1 MHRSASMAPWWSC
14 RSLASFMHLRRHLGW
29 FMCLRCT
36 GQRQAGGVTM
46 AVGMRGVIAEMIA
59 TMTVAV
65 AAVMAMYSAEIA
77 GFSPD

>member
-1 MHRSASMAPWWSC
+1 
-14 RSLASFMHLRRHLGW
+14 
-29 FMCLRCT
+29 MCLRCT

-59 TMTVAV
+59 TMTVTV
-65 AAVMAMYSAEIA
+65 AAVMAMYRAEIA

>member
-1 MHRSASMAPWWSC
+1 MALWWSC
-14 RSLASFMHLRRHLGW
+14 RSLASFMHLRRHLGL

-59 TMTVAV
+59 
-65 AAVMAMYSAEIA
+65 VMAMYSAEIA

>member
-1 MHRSASMAPWWSC
+1 MALWWSC
-14 RSLASFMHLRRHLGW
+14 RSLASFMHLRRHLGL

-65 AAVMAMYSAEIA
+65 AAVMVMYSAEIA

>member
-1 MHRSASMAPWWSC
+1 
-14 RSLASFMHLRRHLGW
+14 MHLRRHLGL

-59 TMTVAV
+59 TMTVTV
-65 AAVMAMYSAEIA
+65 AAVMAMYRAEIA

>member
-1 MHRSASMAPWWSC
+1 MALWWSC
-14 RSLASFMHLRRHLGW
+14 RSLASFMHLRRHLGL

>member
-1 MHRSASMAPWWSC
+1 
-14 RSLASFMHLRRHLGW
+14 
-29 FMCLRCT
+29 
-36 GQRQAGGVTM
+36 VTM

-65 AAVMAMYSAEIA
+65 VMAMYSAEIA

>member
-1 MHRSASMAPWWSC
+1 
-14 RSLASFMHLRRHLGW
+14 
-29 FMCLRCT
+29 
-36 GQRQAGGVTM
+36 M

>member
-1 MHRSASMAPWWSC
+1 MHRSAYMAPWWSY

-59 TMTVAV
+59 
-65 AAVMAMYSAEIA
+65 VMAMYSAEIA

>member
-1 MHRSASMAPWWSC
+1 
-14 RSLASFMHLRRHLGW
+14 MHLRRHLGL

-36 GQRQAGGVTM
+36 GLRQAGGVTM

-65 AAVMAMYSAEIA
+65 VAVMAMYSAEIA